1 MAIEEKSD
9 GRTVQ
14 LKRVRLSF
22 TDSLKDKK
30 KTSDDPNAKPKH
42 GLNIINEKDSPH
54 YEENHK
60 KIMAAIRAAGEK
72 QWKNPD
78 AYKDIL
84 EDNPKRVCFRK
95 GEKFKNKEGKPYA
108 GYEGNYAFS
117 ASGPSAGQK
126 RPKLLDRRKRGL
138 RDQASAEQIKAD
150 KVFEE
155 AEILDIFYGGVYAD
169 VIVSFFGTDKG
180 SRGIFA
186 SAEAIRSHEEGERM
200 GGGIYVDADDFD
212 DLEEDDSFDSGPSTS
227 SEKETK
233 SSSDDDLLDF

>member
-22 TDSLKDKK
+22 TESLKEKK

-42 GLNIINEKDSPH
+42 GLNVIIEADSPH
-54 YEENHK
+54 GEANRK
-60 KIMAAIRAAGEK
+60 KVMDAIRAAGEK
-72 QWKNPD
+72 EWKNPD
-78 AYKDIL
+78 AYKGIM
-84 EDNPKRVCFRK
+84 EDNPKRLCYRK
-95 GEKFKNKEGKPYA
+95 GDRFKNREGKPYA
-108 GYEGNYAFS
+108 GYEGNHAFS

-126 RPKLLDRRKRGL
+126 RPKLLDRRKREV
-138 RDQASAEQIKAD
+138 AED
-150 KVFEE
+150 D
-155 AEILDIFYGGVYAD
+155 ILDVFYGGCYAD

-186 SAEAIRSHEEGERM
+186 SVEAIRSHEEGERM

-212 DLEEDDSFDSGPSTS
+212 DLEDDDSFDSGPAKGKTES
-227 SEKETK
+227 K
-233 SSSDDDLLDF
+233 SDDFDLD

>member
-30 KTSDDPNAKPKH
+30 KTSDDPKALPKH
-42 GLNIINEKDSPH
+42 GLNVINEKDSP
-54 YEENHK
+54 YFDENNK
-60 KIMAAIRAAGEK
+60 KIIAAMKAAGEK
-72 QWKNPD
+72 EFKNPD
-78 AYKDIL
+78 AYKTIA
-84 EDNPKRVCFRK
+84 EDNPKRVCFKK
-95 GEKFKNKEGKPYA
+95 GERFKNKEGKVYA
-108 GYEGNYAFS
+108 GYEGNTAFS
-117 ASGPSAGQK
+117 ASGPSGGQK
-126 RPKLLDRRKRGL
+126 RPKLLDRRKRIL
-138 RDQASAEQIKAD
+138 REQAAKEQLQAG

-155 AEILDIFYGGVYAD
+155 AEILDIFYGGVIAD
-169 VIVSFFGTDKG
+169 VIVSFFGTKKG
-180 SRGIFA
+180 SNGIFA

-233 SSSDDDLLDF
+233 SSDDDFDF

>member
-42 GLNIINEKDSPH
+42 GLNVINEADSP
-54 YEENHK
+54 YGEENNK

-78 AYKDIL
+78 AFKGIA
-84 EDNPKRVCFRK
+84 EDSPKRVCFRK
-95 GEKFKNKEGKPYA
+95 GEKFKNKEGKVYA
-108 GYEGNYAFS
+108 GYEGNTAFS

-126 RPKLLDRRKRGL
+126 RPKLLDRRKREVGE
-138 RDQASAEQIKAD
+138 D
-150 KVFEE
+150 
-155 AEILDIFYGGVYAD
+155 EILDVFYSGVYAD
-169 VIVSFFGTDKG
+169 VVVSFFGTDKG

-186 SAEAIRSHEEGERM
+186 SVEAIRSHEEGERM
-200 GGGIYVDADDFD
+200 GGGVYVDADDFD
-212 DLEEDDSFDSGPSTS
+212 DLEEDDSFDNGPSTS
-227 SEKETK
+227 SEKEPK
-233 SSSDDDLLDF
+233 SSSDDDFDF

>member
-1 MAIEEKSD
+1 MAIEDKATD

-30 KTSDDPNAKPKH
+30 KTSDDPNALPKH
-42 GLNIINEKDSPH
+42 GLNIINEKDSPY

-60 KIMAAIRAAGEK
+60 KIMAALRAAGEK
-72 QWKNPD
+72 AWKNPD
-78 AYKDIL
+78 AYKDIM

-95 GEKFKNKEGKPYA
+95 GEKFKNKEGKVYT

-126 RPKLLDRRKRGL
+126 RPKLLDRRKRCL
-138 RDQASAEQIKAD
+138 RDQATAEQLKAG

-155 AEILDIFYGGVYAD
+155 SEILDIFYGGVFGD

-180 SRGIFA
+180 SRGIFS

-212 DLEEDDSFDSGPSTS
+212 DLEEDDSFDNGPSTG
-227 SEKETK
+227 SESKT
-233 SSSDDDLLDF
+233 SASDDFDF

>member
-42 GLNIINEKDSPH
+42 GLNVIIEMNGPNGEANKA
-54 YEENHK
+54 K
-60 KIMAAIRAAGEK
+60 VGAALRAAGEK

-78 AYKDIL
+78 AFKKIA
-84 EDNPKRVCFRK
+84 EDNPKRVCFKK
-95 GEKFKNKEGKPYA
+95 GEKFKNKEDKVYA

-126 RPKLLDRRKRGL
+126 RPKLLDRHKR
-138 RDQASAEQIKAD
+138 E
-150 KVFEE
+150 VEE
-155 AEILDIFYGGVYAD
+155 KDILDVFYGGVYAD

-186 SAEAIRSHEEGERM
+186 SVEAIRSHQEGERM

-212 DLEEDDSFDSGPSTS
+212 DLEDDGFDAGPATRKPA
-227 SEKETK
+227 EKK
-233 SSSDDDLLDF
+233 AADFDLDF

>member
-42 GLNIINEKDSPH
+42 GLNVILEANSPH

-60 KIMAAIRAAGEK
+60 KVMAAIRAAGEK
-72 QWKNPD
+72 EWKNPD
-78 AYKDIL
+78 AFKGIM
-84 EDNPKRVCFRK
+84 EDNPKRVCYRK
-95 GEKFKNKEGKPYA
+95 GDRFKNREGKPYA
-108 GYEGNYAFS
+108 GYEGNHAFS

-126 RPKLLDRRKRGL
+126 RPKLLDRRKREVGE
-138 RDQASAEQIKAD
+138 DD
-150 KVFEE
+150 
-155 AEILDIFYGGVYAD
+155 ILDVFYGGVYAD

-186 SAEAIRSHEEGERM
+186 SVEAIRSHEEGERM

-212 DLEEDDSFDSGPSTS
+212 DLEEDDSFDKGPSSSGSTS
-227 SEKETK
+227 SS
-233 SSSDDDLLDF
+233 SSSDFDLDL

>member
-42 GLNIINEKDSPH
+42 GLNVINEADSP
-54 YEENHK
+54 YGEENDK

-78 AYKDIL
+78 AFKSIA
-84 EDNPKRVCFRK
+84 EDSPKRVCFRK
-95 GEKFKNKEGKPYA
+95 GEKFKNKEGKVYA
-108 GYEGNYAFS
+108 GYEGNTAFS

-126 RPKLLDRRKRGL
+126 RPKLLDRRKREVGE
-138 RDQASAEQIKAD
+138 D
-150 KVFEE
+150 
-155 AEILDIFYGGVYAD
+155 EILDVFYSGVYAD
-169 VIVSFFGTDKG
+169 VVVSFFGTDKG

-186 SAEAIRSHEEGERM
+186 SVEAIRSHEEGERM
-200 GGGIYVDADDFD
+200 GGGVYVDADDFD
-212 DLEEDDSFDSGPSTS
+212 DLEEDDSFDNGPSTS

-233 SSSDDDLLDF
+233 SSSDDDFDF

>member
-14 LKRVRLSF
+14 FKRVRLSF
-22 TDSLKDKK
+22 TESLKDKK

-42 GLNIINEKDSPH
+42 GLNVIIESDSPH
-54 YEENHK
+54 GEANHK
-60 KIMAAIRAAGEK
+60 KALSAIMAAGEK
-72 QWKNPD
+72 EWKNPD
-78 AYKDIL
+78 AYKGIM
-84 EDNPKRVCFRK
+84 EDNPKRVCYRK
-95 GEKFKNKEGKPYA
+95 GDRFKNREGKPYA

-126 RPKLLDRRKRGL
+126 RPKLLDRQKREV
-138 RDQASAEQIKAD
+138 AED
-150 KVFEE
+150 
-155 AEILDIFYGGVYAD
+155 EILDVFYSGCYAD

-186 SAEAIRSHEEGERM
+186 SVEAIRSHQEGERM

-212 DLEEDDSFDSGPSTS
+212 DLEEDDSFDKGPSS
-227 SEKETK
+227 SK
-233 SSSDDDLLDF
+233 SVSKADDFDF